1 MPISSDWELPLSAQP
16 KPEDYSYD
24 LDRALSA
31 VVGVRSSV
39 PEDAFTAQTLGTERA
54 GHGVVIRSNGL
65 VLTIGYLITEAEAV
79 WLHLADGRT
88 LPGHALAYDQQTG
101 FGLVQ
106 VLDRGELPALAL
118 GNSGKSRLGDPGV
131 IAGAGGRSRS
141 VAAHIVAKQEFAG
154 YWEYLLDE
162 AIFTAPS
169 HPNWGGTAVIA
180 ASGDL
185 IGIGSLQVQQASEGR
200 PVYFNM
206 IVPID
211 LLKPILDDLLAH
223 GRSIAP
229 ARPWLGFYAT
239 EVQDKVVVA
248 GLAAG
253 APARRAGLA
262 TGDLLLAVAG
272 DEVTSLAGLY
282 RRIWSLG
289 SAGVEVPLLV
299 YRVGKTLQI
308 KVSSGDR
315 SRFLK
320 VPHMH

>member
-1 MPISSDWELPLSAQP
+1 MPISSDWELPPSAQP
-16 KPEDYSYD
+16 KPEDYGYD
-24 LDRALSA
+24 LDHALSA
-31 VVGVRSSV
+31 VVGIRTII
-39 PEDAFTAQTLGTERA
+39 PEDGFTAQTLGTERA
-54 GHGVVIRSNGL
+54 GHGVLIRSNGL

-79 WLHLADGRT
+79 WLNFADGRT

-106 VLDRGELPALAL
+106 VLDRGEHTALAL
-118 GNSGKSRLGDPGV
+118 GNSNKSRIGDRV
-131 IAGAGGRSRS
+131 VVAGAGGRSRC

-154 YWEYLLDE
+154 YWEYLLEE

-169 HPNWGGTAVIA
+169 HPNWGGTAVIGSA
-180 ASGDL
+180 GEL

-206 IVPID
+206 VVPID
-211 LLKPILDDLLAH
+211 LLKPILDDLLKH
-223 GRSIAP
+223 GRPNHP

-262 TGDLLLAVAG
+262 TGDLVLAVAG
-272 DEVTSLAGLY
+272 DEITSLADMY

-289 SAGVEVPLLV
+289 PAGVDVPLLV
-299 YRVGKTLQI
+299 YREGRTLQI
-308 KVSSGDR
+308 KVPSSDR

-320 VPHMH
+320 TPHMH

>member
-1 MPISSDWELPLSAQP
+1 MPISSDWELPPSAQP
-16 KPEDYSYD
+16 KPEDCSFD

-31 VVGVRSSV
+31 VVGIRANV

-54 GHGVVIRSNGL
+54 GHGVVIRKSGL
-65 VLTIGYLITEAEAV
+65 VLTIGYLVTEADAI
-79 WLHLADGRT
+79 WLLLADGRT

-106 VLDRGELPALAL
+106 VLDRGELPALPF
-118 GNSGKSRLGDPGV
+118 GNSSKSRIGDRV
-131 IAGAGGRSRS
+131 VVAGAGGRSRS

-154 YWEYLLDE
+154 YWEYLIDE

-169 HPNWGGTAVIA
+169 HPNWGGTAVIGSA
-180 ASGDL
+180 GDL

-200 PVYFNM
+200 PVFFNM

-211 LLKPILDDLLAH
+211 LLKPVLDDLLAH
-223 GRSIAP
+223 GRSSGP
-229 ARPWLGFYAT
+229 SRPWLGFYAT
-239 EVQDKVVVA
+239 EIQDKVVVA

-262 TGDLLLAVAG
+262 TGDLVLAVAG
-272 DEVTSLAGLY
+272 DEVTSLAGMY

-289 SAGVEVPLLV
+289 PAGVDVPLLV
-299 YRVGKTLQI
+299 YREGRTLQI
-308 KVSSGDR
+308 KVASSDR
-315 SRFLK
+315 TRFLK
-320 VPHMH
+320 TPHMH